1 MPLPATQIV
10 ALKTPALHPKYQRSD
25 ELGKEITELCGFIYA
40 ATYQL
45 LTMIRQFDP
54 VRRLSQSASLMRL
67 RTDL

>member
-1 MPLPATQIV
+1 MSLPATQVV
-10 ALKTPALHPKYQRSD
+10 ALRTSSLHPKYQRSD

-45 LTMIRQFDP
+45 LIMIREFDP
-54 VRRLSQSASLMRL
+54 VRQLWQSASLRRL